1 MPTCLNTI
9 VKPQILT
16 FQARY
21 AAILN
26 HRRTKIVRP
35 AQDPGQDRM
44 MAEIWHVGRLG
55 EDLALDRDSFVE
67 TVNGPDGDVTPKR
80 FSDIAGRSTAG
91 WRKIGLVG
99 DNDGDEESS
108 HMAEF
113 ELFRDVGELGL
124 ECLVSHH
131 LFRVHV
137 MSDDAAL
144 LLNA

>member
-35 AQDPGQDRM
+35 AQDPLQERM

-55 EDLALDRDSFVE
+55 DGLAINRDSFVE
-67 TVNGPDGDVTPKR
+67 TIDGQDGDMTPKR

-99 DNDGDEESS
+99 DDEDEASA
-108 HMAEF
+108 HMAEL

-124 ECLVSHH
+124 ECLVS
-131 LFRVHV
+131 
-137 MSDDAAL
+137 
-144 LLNA
+144 